1 MTPLLQVTD
10 LKKHFPARK
19 GSVKAVDGVSFEL
32 CEGETLGI
40 VGESGS
46 GKSTLARLILR
57 LIDATAGSV
66 RYEGQEV
73 LRLSESHMRPLRKQ
87 MQIVFQSPLASLPPH
102 MTVGTAITEPLR
114 IHGVGNARERLE
126 EAKRLL
132 DLVGVG
138 AHAADA
144 FPHEFSGGQQQR
156 VGIARALALG
166 PKLLILDEPVSALDV
181 SIQAQVLNLLE
192 DLQKERGLTYL
203 FIAHNL
209 AVVEHI
215 STRVGVMYLGQLV
228 ELGPTARVYESP
240 AHPYTKALL
249 AAVPRIS
256 DRTADLGG
264 LTGEIPSPLD
274 PPPGC
279 RFHTRCPYVMEICKH
294 QVPAVKEIDP
304 GHQAACHLL

>member
-19 GSVKAVDGVSFEL
+19 GTVKAVDGVSFTL
-32 CEGETLGI
+32 RAGETLGI

-46 GKSTLARLILR
+46 GKSTLARLVLR
-57 LIDATAGSV
+57 LIEATAGSV
-66 RYEGQEV
+66 KFEGQEV
-73 LRLSESHMRPLRKQ
+73 LGLSEARLRPLRRQ
-87 MQIVFQSPLASLPPH
+87 MQMVFQSPLASLPPH
-102 MTVGTAITEPLR
+102 MTVSTAIAEPLR
-114 IHGVGNARERLE
+114 IHGVGTAGERRE

-138 AHAADA
+138 AQAVDA
-144 FPHEFSGGQQQR
+144 YPHEFSGGQQQR
-156 VGIARALALG
+156 IGIARALALD

-192 DLQKERGLTYL
+192 DLQKDRGLTYL

-215 STRVGVMYLGQLV
+215 STHVGVMYLGQLV
-228 ELGPTARVYESP
+228 EVGPTAAVYQAP

-256 DRTADLGG
+256 DRTSDLAG
-264 LTGEIPSPLD
+264 LSGEIPSPLN
-274 PPPGC
+274 PPAGC
-279 RFHTRCPYVMEICKH
+279 RFHTRCPLAKEICRQQAPPVIEVGPEH
-294 QVPAVKEIDP
+294 R
-304 GHQAACHLL
+304 AACHLL